1 MTFRPLAKKI
11 IIIEDD
17 GQVNKALA
25 ERLRRSTGYTMHAT
39 FQKCEDALPFLA
51 RGDIW
56 LTILDLG
63 LPGLSGSGA
72 VKAVKKANPEG
83 EILIHSIY
91 DGGDEVFGALQAG
104 ASGYLLKGCK
114 SVDLTEALRQLEAGG
129 APMSFGIARKVAGF
143 FAKRVAR
150 KESQPEALSENPLS
164 ERERGILTRLSE
176 GYSYKD
182 IAQISGISVH
192 TVHTHIKNIYRKL
205 EVNSRSEAVYRLQE
219 RRN

>member
-1 MTFRPLAKKI
+1 MRPLARKI

-17 GQVNKALA
+17 GEVNKALA
-25 ERLRRSTGYTMHAT
+25 ESLRKNTGYILQAT
-39 FQKCEDALPFLA
+39 FQKCEDALAFLD
-51 RGDIW
+51 RGGIW

-63 LPGLSGSGA
+63 LPGLSGTGA

-104 ASGYLLKGCK
+104 ASGYLLKGCN
-114 SVDLTEALRQLEAGG
+114 SVELSEALRQLEAGG
-129 APMSFGIARKVAGF
+129 APMSYSIARKVASF
-143 FAKRVAR
+143 FGKFAAR
-150 KESQPEALSENPLS
+150 EESEPGDSAANPLS
-164 ERERGILTRLSE
+164 GRESSILTRLSE

-182 IAQISGISVH
+182 IAKLTGISVH

-205 EVNSRSEAVYRLQE
+205 EVNSRSEAVYRHRKHLH
-219 RRN
+219 

>member
-1 MTFRPLAKKI
+1 MARKI

-25 ERLRRSTGYTMHAT
+25 ERLRKNTGYTLQAT

-63 LPGLSGSGA
+63 LPGLSGAGA

-91 DGGDEVFGALQAG
+91 DGGDEIFGALQAG
-104 ASGYLLKGCK
+104 ASGYLLKGCN
-114 SVDLTEALRQLEAGG
+114 SVELTEALRQLEAGG
-129 APMSFGIARKVAGF
+129 APMSYGIARKVAGF
-143 FAKRVAR
+143 FGKLVVR
-150 KESQPEALSENPLS
+150 KESEPEGSPENPLS
-164 ERERGILTRLSE
+164 ERESAILARLSE

-182 IAQISGISVH
+182 IAQIAGISVH

-205 EVNSRSEAVYRLQE
+205 KVNSRAEAVYRHRKHL
-219 RRN
+219 N